1 VDPNYPSLIK
11 REREKKGMKIS
22 ELASAIK
29 EKSSVISRLERGT
42 LSPSFTLA
50 GKLENFFDI
59 KLILEYKDEDFSPGG
74 GEGKSLT
81 IGDVVDLGEL
91 DD

>member
-1 VDPNYPSLIK
+1 
-11 REREKKGMKIS
+11 MKIS

-29 EKSSVISRLERGT
+29 EKSSVVSRLERGT
-42 LSPSFTLA
+42 LSPSFALA
-50 GKLENFFDI
+50 RKLENFFDI
-59 KLILEYKDEDFSPGG
+59 KLILEDKDEDFSPGE